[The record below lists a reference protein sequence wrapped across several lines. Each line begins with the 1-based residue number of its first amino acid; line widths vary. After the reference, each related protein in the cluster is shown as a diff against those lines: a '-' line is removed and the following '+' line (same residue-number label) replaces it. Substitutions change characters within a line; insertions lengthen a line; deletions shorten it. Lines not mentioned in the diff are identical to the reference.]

1 MRRLVVLCAV
11 VGIMLGFVPEA
22 LAQGGEWTLLSCYI
36 PEWSDLRGPDEEQC
50 RDIAWAVLDSEIFRR
65 HDDVPDWRTTPILL
79 IDLVA
84 FWAYEE
90 DDQLYPVE
98 MSVMDYGGRVYV
110 RFTDMDDTLWVYEY
124 QYADTTAFARDALQ
138 VTETALGE
146 HYAGIE
152 RGTSEEGMPQLGSP
166 DAPVTIHN
174 YSSFTC
180 PHCATFHDNQFVELL
195 SEIRAGEVRFVFV
208 PVSNQS
214 SAPATAAAFCA
225 EEQGRF
231 WEMHDLLFSWLG
243 QYGGSAFAQARLVQG
258 AEGLGLDTE
267 AFSAC
272 LNAPET
278 QARIEEANALWFALA
293 QAYQGQP
300 NEVTGTPTLTFNG
313 VPPEWGSGAPNIET
327 IRQVIAQ
334 VSGG

>member
-1 MRRLVVLCAV
+1 MSSSTRQRKAERDQARQRQQQLYLVIVIAIVAVAAVAV
-11 VGIMLGFVPEA
+11 VIVSTQPLSTPAEA
-22 LAQGGEWTLLSCYI
+22 
-36 PEWSDLRGPDEEQC
+36 
-50 RDIAWAVLDSEIFRR
+50 
-65 HDDVPDWRTTPILL
+65 
-79 IDLVA
+79 
-84 FWAYEE
+84 
-90 DDQLYPVE
+90 
-98 MSVMDYGGRVYV
+98 
-110 RFTDMDDTLWVYEY
+110 
-124 QYADTTAFARDALQ
+124 
-138 VTETALGE
+138 ALGE